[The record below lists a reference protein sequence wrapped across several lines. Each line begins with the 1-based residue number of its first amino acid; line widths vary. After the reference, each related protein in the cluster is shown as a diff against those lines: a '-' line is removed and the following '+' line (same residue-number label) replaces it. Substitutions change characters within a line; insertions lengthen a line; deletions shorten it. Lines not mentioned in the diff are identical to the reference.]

1 MVKNA
6 TKNKAEKHVSSM
18 RENVVAA
25 ISVFG
30 SATLCCSEFAAALL
44 SGES

>member
-1 MVKNA
+1 MAKNA

-18 RENVVAA
+18 REMWLQPYLSFVVQ
-25 ISVFG
+25 
-30 SATLCCSEFAAALL
+30 LCSELAAALL